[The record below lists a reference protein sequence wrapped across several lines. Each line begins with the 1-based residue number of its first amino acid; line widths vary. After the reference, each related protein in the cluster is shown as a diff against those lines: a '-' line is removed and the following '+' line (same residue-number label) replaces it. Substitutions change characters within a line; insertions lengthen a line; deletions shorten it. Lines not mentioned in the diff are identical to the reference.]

1 MDNKQFKCYKCF
13 SNNLKEFLMSEG
25 NEYITVAL
33 DPKSNKTF
41 WMFLKDDNLDK
52 ALTKWSERKPIK

>member
-1 MDNKQFKCYKCF
+1 
-13 SNNLKEFLMSEG
+13 MSEG
-25 NEYITVAL
+25 NEYITIAL

-52 ALTKWSERKPIK
+52 ALTKWSERKPTRQVIGCGRL

>member
-1 MDNKQFKCYKCF
+1 
-13 SNNLKEFLMSEG
+13 MSEG

-52 ALTKWSERKPIK
+52 ALTKWSERKPIKQVKGCGRL